1 MVWFEVDITG
11 EQYRD
16 ETLRVQIEEDVMQ
29 TVIKNNGKLI
39 SAEWLS
45 ISGFGDAAESKYR
58 FCGKYKEAAR
68 GL

>member
-1 MVWFEVDITG
+1 VVWFEVDITG

>member
-16 ETLRVQIEEDVMQ
+16 ESLRAQVEEDVMQ

-58 FCGKYKEAAR
+58 FCGKYKEAAS

>member
-16 ETLRVQIEEDVMQ
+16 ETLRMQIEEDVMQ
-29 TVIKNNGKLI
+29 IVIKNNGKLI

-45 ISGFGDAAESKYR
+45 ISGFGDPAESKYR
-58 FCGKYKEAAR
+58 FCGKYKEASS